1 MMRPKFFADGLSL
14 ISPQRSQVDTNTDA
28 VINLANPQKRWIS
41 ARYSPKGSSG
51 SERCGKP
58 VQDSQISCPLP
69 SSGSYEVSL
78 FTSTEDRGNF
88 NYVGRLEF
96 NKT

>member
-1 MMRPKFFADGLSL
+1 VEAIL
-14 ISPQRSQVDTNTDA
+14 
-28 VINLANPQKRWIS
+28 
-41 ARYSPKGSSG
+41 SSG
-51 SERCGKP
+51 SQNCGKP

-78 FTSTEDRGNF
+78 FTSTETRGNF

>member
-1 MMRPKFFADGLSL
+1 L
-14 ISPQRSQVDTNTDA
+14 ISPRRSQVDTNTNA
-28 VINLANPQKRWIS
+28 VINLANPQKRWILAS
-41 ARYSPKGSSG
+41 YRPKGSNDAQN
-51 SERCGKP
+51 CGQP

-78 FTSTEDRGNF
+78 FTSTEAEGNF
-88 NYVGRLEF
+88 RYVGRLEF